1 MNDLELLRPSAVFA
15 TVVEEGSFRGAADR
29 LGLSA
34 PYVSQLVADLETRL
48 GRQLLY
54 RSTRRLTLSSDGE
67 RYLAVAQQI
76 ADALSEELTTFRAEI
91 EGLVGQLRLSV
102 PTILAAPF
110 FAQLVTEFQLDNP
123 KLEMTIM
130 MEDQPVDPLDHQI
143 DLVIRIGD
151 PGKDPRPARKLFE
164 TIGIVCTSAD
174 LADKIETPN
183 DLMRYRWVKTPA
195 MQKDIKLLSAA
206 SRASKVVTGNF
217 VLTTN
222 NGQLTSR
229 LIAENAGWAIFPEFS
244 VRKALNAGDLVRVL
258 PDWHLP
264 AVGVFGL
271 YSARRTSL
279 SNAKTFLDFVVSK
292 LGPYRTSG
300 NEVVTTSS

>member
-15 TVVEEGSFRGAADR
+15 TVVEEGSFRAAADR

-34 PYVSQLVADLETRL
+34 PYVSQLVAELETRL

-54 RSTRRLTLSSDGE
+54 RSTRRLVLSSDGE

-76 ADALSEELTTFRAEI
+76 AEAIGEGLSTFRAQTDE
-91 EGLVGQLRLSV
+91 LVGQLRLSV
-102 PTILAAPF
+102 PTVLAMPF
-110 FAQLVTEFQLDNP
+110 FAQVVAEFLSNHP
-123 KLEMTIM
+123 RLEMIIM
-130 MEDQPVDPLDHQI
+130 MEDQPVDPLDRQVDI
-143 DLVIRIGD
+143 AIRIGD
-151 PGKDPRPARKLFE
+151 PGDDTRPARKLFE
-164 TIGIVCTSAD
+164 TTGIVCASAELACRIATPGD
-174 LADKIETPN
+174 LKK
-183 DLMRYRWVKTPA
+183 LRWVKTPA
-195 MQKDIKLLSAA
+195 MPKEIRLSSAA
-206 SRASKVVTGNF
+206 SRASKVVKGDT

-229 LIAENAGWAIFPEFS
+229 LIAESAGWAIFPEFA
-244 VRKALNAGDLVRVL
+244 VREALSTGDMVRAL

-279 SNAKTFLDFVVSK
+279 SNARSFLDFVETK
-292 LGPYRTSG
+292 LK
-300 NEVVTTSS
+300 